1 MESGWIAFAIAT
13 WLVLLLNLALTL
25 RTVQWLRSRQRAEQL
40 DAIRESLPELALGA
54 PAPDFRVRDLDGQP
68 VRLADY
74 RGRET
79 AFVFVSPHCGPCARE
94 LPDLA
99 KLAGQAKASASAELV
114 LVSDSSTPETH
125 AWLSAIAERH
135 PEVSGSRLL
144 VAGGTRSDFLALY
157 NPRGL
162 TPYFLHLDADGRVT
176 ARGGLRSPYWAAIV
190 KRWETGA
197 NPMRTL
203 RRYV

>member
-1 MESGWIAFAIAT
+1 MGAGWAAFAIAT
-13 WLVLLLNLALTL
+13 WLVLLVNLLLTL
-25 RTVQWLRSRQRAEQL
+25 RMVQYLRSRQRAVEL
-40 DAIRESLPELALGA
+40 DALRESLPELAVGE
-54 PAPDFRVRDLDGQP
+54 PAPEFQLRDLAGQP

-74 RGRET
+74 AGRET

-99 KLAGQAKASASAELV
+99 KLAPVARSGASAELV
-114 LVSDSSTPETH
+114 LVSDSGTPETS
-125 AWLSAIAERH
+125 AWLAGIADRN
-135 PEVSGSRLL
+135 PEVADVRLL
-144 VAGGTRSDFLALY
+144 VAPASRSDFLARY

-162 TPYFLHLDADGRVT
+162 TPYFCHLDADGRVT

-190 KRWETGA
+190 QRWQAGS
-197 NPMRTL
+197 NPARNL

>member
-1 MESGWIAFAIAT
+1 VGAGWAAFAIAT
-13 WLVLLLNLALTL
+13 WLVLLVNLLVSL
-25 RTVQWLRSRQRAEQL
+25 RMVQYLRSRQRADEHYAL
-40 DAIRESLPELALGA
+40 REGLPELALGE
-54 PAPDFRVRDLDGQP
+54 PAPEFSARDLAGRP

-74 RGRET
+74 GGRET

-99 KLAGQAKASASAELV
+99 RLAPVARSGASAELV
-114 LVSDSSTPETH
+114 LVSDSSTPETN
-125 AWLSAIAERH
+125 AWLAGIADQH
-135 PEVSGSRLL
+135 PEVSELRLL
-144 VAGGTRSDFLALY
+144 VAPVSRSDLLTRY

-162 TPYFLHLDADGRVT
+162 TPYFCHLDADGRVT

-190 KRWETGA
+190 QRWQAGS
-197 NPMRTL
+197 NPARNL

>member
-1 MESGWIAFAIAT
+1 MGSGWAAFAIAT
-13 WLVLLLNLALTL
+13 WLVLLLNLVLTL
-25 RTVQWLRSRQRAEQL
+25 RTVQYLRSRRRADEL
-40 DAIRESLPELALGA
+40 DAIRESLPELPVGEPA
-54 PAPDFRVRDLDGQP
+54 PAFQARDLAGRP

-74 RGRET
+74 AGRET

-99 KLAGQAKASASAELV
+99 KLAPLARAGASAELV
-114 LVSDSSTPETH
+114 LVSDSSTPETN
-125 AWLSAIAERH
+125 AWLAGITERH
-135 PEVSGSRLL
+135 PEVSELRLL
-144 VAGGTRSDFLALY
+144 VAPGSTTDFLARY

-162 TPYFLHLDADGRVT
+162 TPYFCHLDADARVT

-190 KRWETGA
+190 KRWEGGS
-197 NPMRTL
+197 NPMRSL